1 MKDMHHFERMAQAE
15 QYTLIAGID
24 EVGRGPLAG
33 PVVTAAVILPLG
45 YQNTGINDSKALS
58 EKKRELLYT
67 QIMKDAL
74 SVAIDFGPVEEIDRI
89 NILQA
94 TWASMRRSLVG
105 LDIQP
110 DIVLVDGLRVP
121 NLHSN
126 PRFIIKGDA
135 NSISIAAASIV
146 AKVSRDRLM
155 QTLDEVFPQYGF
167 AKHKGYPSPMHLA
180 ALETYGPC
188 PHHRLSF
195 APVAKAALRF

>member
-1 MKDMHHFERMAQAE
+1 MKDMHQFERIAQADG
-15 QYTLIAGID
+15 YTMIAGID

-45 YQNTGINDSKALS
+45 YENTDINDSKALS
-58 EKKRELLYT
+58 EKKRERLYT

-94 TWASMRRSLVG
+94 TWASMRRSVLG

-110 DIVLVDGLRVP
+110 DVVLVDGLRVP

-126 PRFIIKGDA
+126 ARFIVKGDA

-155 QTLDEVFPQYGF
+155 QTLGEIFPQYGF
-167 AKHKGYPSPMHLA
+167 DKHKGYPSPSHLL

-188 PHHRLSF
+188 PHHRMSF